1 MATKNN
7 ADTENIE
14 IDIQYSETVD
24 EELILS
30 LSSEIES
37 QLNVPKRTR
46 ILVKSSVDIPAM
58 INIVVN
64 TVPLLVLLGVY
75 DYFKTRIR
83 ERAKIDAQNANE
95 RRKQKVHPSNRFVT
109 KLSELRH
116 DGVSISIVLHY
127 PERVEPNHFGG
138 LHLKGTTKETIAAEI
153 DVFIRYIPALLQLID
168 TEITPRSILGG
179 VYLKLVDDDLEVS
192 WIPQDT
198 MRKQVRVLRLDVNE

>member
-24 EELILS
+24 RESIMS
-30 LSSEIES
+30 LSSEIRN
-37 QLNVPKRTR
+37 QLSAPVTTHMIQQRS
-46 ILVKSSVDIPAM
+46 LEIPETISIAA
-58 INIVVN
+58 
-64 TVPLLVLLGVY
+64 TVAWLLHLFGVR

-138 LHLKGTTKETIAAEI
+138 LHLKGTTKETIAAEL
-153 DVFIRYIPALLQLID
+153 DVFLRYIPALLQLID

-179 VYLKLVDDDLEVS
+179 VYLKLVDDGLEVS

>member
-24 EELILS
+24 LESIMS
-30 LSSEIES
+30 LSSEIRN
-37 QLNVPKRTR
+37 QLSAPVTTHMIQQRS
-46 ILVKSSVDIPAM
+46 LEIPET
-58 INIVVN
+58 ISIVG
-64 TVPLLVLLGVY
+64 TVALLMNLFGVR
-75 DYFKTRIR
+75 DYFKIR
-83 ERAKIDAQNANE
+83 MQERAKIDAQNANE
-95 RRKQKVHPSNRFVT
+95 KRKQKVHQSNRFVT

-127 PERVEPNHFGG
+127 PERGEPNHFGG
-138 LHLKGTTKETIAAEI
+138 LHLKGTTKETIATEL
-153 DVFIRYIPALLQLID
+153 DVFLRYIPALLQLID